1 MKHNFSIY
9 DLPTHELPLFEE
21 QPGSEWIN
29 YGFDNLYGDY
39 LRDLYLGSSI
49 HTAVVN
55 GVAEM
60 IAGEGIDA
68 TDRLQNAGKREQ
80 WLKFSGLMEK
90 SSDDLVRRL
99 SFDMK
104 LYGMAYIQVIWN
116 RSRTGIAELRHISSS
131 NVRSG
136 KANADGVVKT
146 YYVSARW
153 DAIKQKQYHPRAY
166 PAFSMEDRTQA
177 AQILQIKAY
186 QPGIYYYGLPDYVGS
201 TNYIELDREI
211 GVFHLNNIK
220 NGLFPSM
227 LLNFNNGIPTD
238 EERREIE
245 RKVNE
250 KFSGSSNAGRLLISF
265 SDGNDNQPQ
274 IESISANDAEGMYQF
289 LSQETTTKILAG
301 HRVTSPLLF
310 GVRGVGAGFGNNAD
324 ELRDSYSLFSQTVVL
339 PFQNLILEC
348 IGMLAQI
355 NGIELD
361 LFIKPL
367 QPANFIEVEAVEVM
381 TPEDQAK
388 EGVRD
393 VEETTASPQEAPT
406 EETPEAVS
414 QDKEASYN
422 GAQISSA
429 LDIIIKVGEGLVTK
443 EQAIVFLIQM
453 LQFDPQVAEALF
465 REGADATKAI
475 ERLSALKKKDNSRD
489 PRQDLNTP
497 GHVADKLIALG
508 EDIDESKYELIDERE
523 VNYNTEST
531 LNATWN
537 FASVI
542 QDTRNEESAD
552 DSPLILVRYYYAGD
566 VRDNTREF
574 CRKMMQAGKFY
585 RREDLD
591 PDLSPDAVTDA
602 NPGFGERGSDNYNVW
617 LYKGG
622 PRCRHFWL
630 RATFL
635 RKDNRRISV
644 TQARKLI
651 NDTIRNL
658 PFEEREQY
666 RLPQNDRRVAMQPNE
681 MPRKGF
687 SPRNPNLPRDAR

>member
-116 RSRTGIAELRHISSS
+116 RSRTGIAEMRHISSS

-250 KFSGSSNAGRLLISF
+250 KFSGTSNAGRLLISF

-310 GVRGVGAGFGNNAD
+310 GVRGDGTGFGNNAD

-348 IGMLAQI
+348 IGMLAQV

-388 EGVRD
+388 EGVTD
-393 VEETTASPQEAPT
+393 VEDLSVERHTYS
-406 EETPEAVS
+406 
-414 QDKEASYN
+414 K
-422 GAQISSA
+422 
-429 LDIIIKVGEGLVTK
+429 
-443 EQAIVFLIQM
+443 
-453 LQFDPQVAEALF
+453 QV
-465 REGADATKAI
+465 D
-475 ERLSALKKKDNSRD
+475 D
-489 PRQDLNTP
+489 TP

-531 LNATWN
+531 LNAAWN

-542 QDTRNEESAD
+542 QDTRNEESVD
-552 DSPLILVRYYYAGD
+552 DSPLILVRYFYAGD
-566 VRDNTREF
+566 VTSKTREF

-635 RKDNRRISV
+635 RKDSKRISV

-666 RLPQNDRRVAMQPNE
+666 RLPVNDRRVAMQPNV

-687 SPRNPNLPRDAR
+687 SPRNPNLPSDAR

>member
-116 RSRTGIAELRHISSS
+116 RSRTGIAEMRHISSS

-250 KFSGSSNAGRLLISF
+250 KFSGTSNAGRLLISF

-310 GVRGVGAGFGNNAD
+310 GVRGDGAGFGNNAD

-348 IGMLAQI
+348 IGMLAQV

-367 QPANFIEVEAVEVM
+367 QPANFIDVEAVEVM

-388 EGVRD
+388 EGVTD
-393 VEETTASPQEAPT
+393 VEEDTASPQEAPT
-406 EETPEAVS
+406 EEAAEVVA

-422 GAQISSA
+422 GAQIASA
-429 LDIIIKVGEGLVTK
+429 LDIIIKVGEGLITK

-552 DSPLILVRYYYAGD
+552 DSPLILVRYFYAGD
-566 VRDNTREF
+566 VTDKTREF

-635 RKDNRRISV
+635 RKDSKRISV

-666 RLPQNDRRVAMQPNE
+666 RLPVNDRRVAMQPNV

-687 SPRNPNLPRDAR
+687 SPRNPNLPSDAR

>member
-39 LRDLYLGSSI
+39 LRDLSLGSSI

-80 WLKFSGLMEK
+80 WLKFSGLLEK

-116 RSRTGIAELRHISSS
+116 RSRTGIAEMRHISSS

-250 KFSGSSNAGRLLISF
+250 KFSGTSNAGRLLISF

-310 GVRGVGAGFGNNAD
+310 GVRGDGTGFGNNAD

-348 IGMLAQI
+348 IGMLAQV

-367 QPANFIEVEAVEVM
+367 QPANFIDVEAVEVM

-388 EGVRD
+388 EGVTD
-393 VEETTASPQEAPT
+393 VEEDTASPQEAPT
-406 EETPEAVS
+406 EEAAEAVA

-422 GAQISSA
+422 GDQIASA
-429 LDIIIKVGEGLVTK
+429 LDIII
-443 EQAIVFLIQM
+443 
-453 LQFDPQVAEALF
+453 
-465 REGADATKAI
+465 
-475 ERLSALKKKDNSRD
+475 
-489 PRQDLNTP
+489 
-497 GHVADKLIALG
+497 
-508 EDIDESKYELIDERE
+508 
-523 VNYNTEST
+523 
-531 LNATWN
+531 
-537 FASVI
+537 
-542 QDTRNEESAD
+542 
-552 DSPLILVRYYYAGD
+552 
-566 VRDNTREF
+566 
-574 CRKMMQAGKFY
+574 
-585 RREDLD
+585 
-591 PDLSPDAVTDA
+591 
-602 NPGFGERGSDNYNVW
+602 
-617 LYKGG
+617 
-622 PRCRHFWL
+622 
-630 RATFL
+630 
-635 RKDNRRISV
+635 
-644 TQARKLI
+644 
-651 NDTIRNL
+651 
-658 PFEEREQY
+658 
-666 RLPQNDRRVAMQPNE
+666 
-681 MPRKGF
+681 
-687 SPRNPNLPRDAR
+687 

>member
-116 RSRTGIAELRHISSS
+116 RSRTGIAEMRHISSS

-310 GVRGVGAGFGNNAD
+310 GVRGDGTGFGNNAD

-348 IGMLAQI
+348 IGMLAQV

-367 QPANFIEVEAVEVM
+367 QPANFIDVEAVEVM
-381 TPEDQAK
+381 SPEDQAK
-388 EGVRD
+388 EGVTD
-393 VEETTASPQEAPT
+393 VEDLSVERHTYS
-406 EETPEAVS
+406 
-414 QDKEASYN
+414 K
-422 GAQISSA
+422 
-429 LDIIIKVGEGLVTK
+429 
-443 EQAIVFLIQM
+443 
-453 LQFDPQVAEALF
+453 QV
-465 REGADATKAI
+465 D
-475 ERLSALKKKDNSRD
+475 D
-489 PRQDLNTP
+489 TP

-531 LNATWN
+531 LNAAWN

-552 DSPLILVRYYYAGD
+552 DSPLILVRYFYAGD
-566 VRDNTREF
+566 VTSKTREF

-591 PDLSPDAVTDA
+591 PDLSSDAVTDA

-635 RKDNRRISV
+635 RKDSKRISV

-666 RLPQNDRRVAMQPNE
+666 RLPVNDRRVAMQPNV

-687 SPRNPNLPRDAR
+687 SPRNPNLPSDAR

>member
-104 LYGMAYIQVIWN
+104 LYGMAYIQVIRN
-116 RSRTGIAELRHISSS
+116 RSRTGIAEMRHISSS

-250 KFSGSSNAGRLLISF
+250 KFSGTSNAGRLLISF

-310 GVRGVGAGFGNNAD
+310 GVRGDGAGFGNNAD

-381 TPEDQAK
+381 SPEDQAK
-388 EGVRD
+388 EGVTD
-393 VEETTASPQEAPT
+393 VEDLSVERHTYS
-406 EETPEAVS
+406 
-414 QDKEASYN
+414 K
-422 GAQISSA
+422 
-429 LDIIIKVGEGLVTK
+429 
-443 EQAIVFLIQM
+443 
-453 LQFDPQVAEALF
+453 QV
-465 REGADATKAI
+465 D
-475 ERLSALKKKDNSRD
+475 D
-489 PRQDLNTP
+489 TP

-531 LNATWN
+531 LNAAWN

-542 QDTRNEESAD
+542 PDTRNEESAD
-552 DSPLILVRYYYAGD
+552 DSPLILVRYFYAGD
-566 VRDNTREF
+566 VTSKTREF

-635 RKDNRRISV
+635 RKDSKRISV

-658 PFEEREQY
+658 PFEERAQY
-666 RLPQNDRRVAMQPNE
+666 RLPVNDRRVAMQPNV

-687 SPRNPNLPRDAR
+687 SPRNPNLPSDAR

>member
-116 RSRTGIAELRHISSS
+116 RSRTGIAEMRHISSS

-310 GVRGVGAGFGNNAD
+310 GVRGDGTGFGNNAD

-348 IGMLAQI
+348 IGMLAQV

-381 TPEDQAK
+381 SPEDQAK
-388 EGVRD
+388 EGVTD
-393 VEETTASPQEAPT
+393 VEDLSVERYTYS
-406 EETPEAVS
+406 
-414 QDKEASYN
+414 K
-422 GAQISSA
+422 
-429 LDIIIKVGEGLVTK
+429 
-443 EQAIVFLIQM
+443 
-453 LQFDPQVAEALF
+453 QV
-465 REGADATKAI
+465 D
-475 ERLSALKKKDNSRD
+475 D
-489 PRQDLNTP
+489 TP

-531 LNATWN
+531 LNAAWN

-542 QDTRNEESAD
+542 QDTRNEKSAD
-552 DSPLILVRYYYAGD
+552 DSPLILVRYFYAGD
-566 VRDNTREF
+566 VTDKTREF

-644 TQARKLI
+644 NQARKLI

-666 RLPQNDRRVAMQPNE
+666 RLPVNDRRVAMQPNE

-687 SPRNPNLPRDAR
+687 SPRNPNLPSDAR

>member
-1 MKHNFSIY
+1 
-9 DLPTHELPLFEE
+9 
-21 QPGSEWIN
+21 
-29 YGFDNLYGDY
+29 
-39 LRDLYLGSSI
+39 
-49 HTAVVN
+49 
-55 GVAEM
+55 
-60 IAGEGIDA
+60 
-68 TDRLQNAGKREQ
+68 
-80 WLKFSGLMEK
+80 
-90 SSDDLVRRL
+90 
-99 SFDMK
+99 MK

-116 RSRTGIAELRHISSS
+116 RSRTGIAEMRHISSS

-310 GVRGVGAGFGNNAD
+310 GVRGDGTGFGNNAD

-348 IGMLAQI
+348 IGMLAQV

-367 QPANFIEVEAVEVM
+367 QPANFIDVEAVEVM
-381 TPEDQAK
+381 SPEDQAK
-388 EGVRD
+388 EGVTD
-393 VEETTASPQEAPT
+393 VEDLSVERHTYS
-406 EETPEAVS
+406 
-414 QDKEASYN
+414 K
-422 GAQISSA
+422 
-429 LDIIIKVGEGLVTK
+429 
-443 EQAIVFLIQM
+443 
-453 LQFDPQVAEALF
+453 QV
-465 REGADATKAI
+465 D
-475 ERLSALKKKDNSRD
+475 D
-489 PRQDLNTP
+489 TP

-531 LNATWN
+531 LNAAWN

-552 DSPLILVRYYYAGD
+552 DSPLILVRYFYAGD
-566 VRDNTREF
+566 VTSKTREF

-635 RKDNRRISV
+635 RKDSKRISV

-666 RLPQNDRRVAMQPNE
+666 RLPVNDRRVAMQPNV

-687 SPRNPNLPRDAR
+687 SPRNPNLPSDAR

>member
-310 GVRGVGAGFGNNAD
+310 GVRGDGAGFGNNAD

-622 PRCRHFWL
+622 PRCRHCWL

>member
-116 RSRTGIAELRHISSS
+116 RSRTGIAEMRHISSS

-310 GVRGVGAGFGNNAD
+310 GVRGDGTGFGNNAD

-348 IGMLAQI
+348 IGMLAQV

-367 QPANFIEVEAVEVM
+367 QPANFIDVEAVEVM
-381 TPEDQAK
+381 SPEDQAK
-388 EGVRD
+388 EGVTD
-393 VEETTASPQEAPT
+393 VEDLSVERHTYS
-406 EETPEAVS
+406 
-414 QDKEASYN
+414 K
-422 GAQISSA
+422 
-429 LDIIIKVGEGLVTK
+429 
-443 EQAIVFLIQM
+443 
-453 LQFDPQVAEALF
+453 QV
-465 REGADATKAI
+465 D
-475 ERLSALKKKDNSRD
+475 D
-489 PRQDLNTP
+489 TP

-531 LNATWN
+531 LNAAWN

-552 DSPLILVRYYYAGD
+552 DSPLILVRYFYAGD
-566 VRDNTREF
+566 VTSKTREF

-635 RKDNRRISV
+635 RKDSKRISV

-666 RLPQNDRRVAMQPNE
+666 RLPVNDRRVAMQPNV

-687 SPRNPNLPRDAR
+687 SPRNPNLPSDAR

>member
-116 RSRTGIAELRHISSS
+116 RSRTGIAEMRHISSS

-310 GVRGVGAGFGNNAD
+310 GVRGDGTGFGNNAD

-348 IGMLAQI
+348 IGMLAQV

-367 QPANFIEVEAVEVM
+367 QPANFIDVEAVEVM
-381 TPEDQAK
+381 SPEDQAK
-388 EGVRD
+388 EGVTD
-393 VEETTASPQEAPT
+393 VEDLSVERHTYS
-406 EETPEAVS
+406 
-414 QDKEASYN
+414 K
-422 GAQISSA
+422 
-429 LDIIIKVGEGLVTK
+429 
-443 EQAIVFLIQM
+443 
-453 LQFDPQVAEALF
+453 QV
-465 REGADATKAI
+465 D
-475 ERLSALKKKDNSRD
+475 D
-489 PRQDLNTP
+489 TP

-531 LNATWN
+531 LNAAWN

-542 QDTRNEESAD
+542 PDTRNEESAD
-552 DSPLILVRYYYAGD
+552 DSPLILVRYFYAGD
-566 VRDNTREF
+566 VTSKTREF

-635 RKDNRRISV
+635 RKDSKRISV

-666 RLPQNDRRVAMQPNE
+666 RLPVNDRRVAMQPNV

-687 SPRNPNLPRDAR
+687 SPRNPNLPSDAR

>member
-116 RSRTGIAELRHISSS
+116 RSRTGIAEMRHISSS

-250 KFSGSSNAGRLLISF
+250 KFSGTSNAGRLLISF

-310 GVRGVGAGFGNNAD
+310 GVRGDGAGFGNNAD

-381 TPEDQAK
+381 SPEDQAK
-388 EGVRD
+388 EGVTD
-393 VEETTASPQEAPT
+393 VEDLSVERHTYS
-406 EETPEAVS
+406 
-414 QDKEASYN
+414 K
-422 GAQISSA
+422 
-429 LDIIIKVGEGLVTK
+429 
-443 EQAIVFLIQM
+443 
-453 LQFDPQVAEALF
+453 QV
-465 REGADATKAI
+465 D
-475 ERLSALKKKDNSRD
+475 D
-489 PRQDLNTP
+489 TP

-531 LNATWN
+531 LNAAWN

-542 QDTRNEESAD
+542 PDTRNEESAD
-552 DSPLILVRYYYAGD
+552 DSPLILVRYFYAGD
-566 VRDNTREF
+566 VTSKTREF

-635 RKDNRRISV
+635 RKDSKRISV

-658 PFEEREQY
+658 PFEERAQY
-666 RLPQNDRRVAMQPNE
+666 RLPVNDRRVAMQPNV

-687 SPRNPNLPRDAR
+687 SPRNPNLPSDAR

>member
-116 RSRTGIAELRHISSS
+116 RSRTGIAEMRHISSS

-310 GVRGVGAGFGNNAD
+310 GVRGDGTGFGNNAD

-348 IGMLAQI
+348 IGMLAQV

-367 QPANFIEVEAVEVM
+367 QPANFIDVEAVEVM
-381 TPEDQAK
+381 SPEDQAK
-388 EGVRD
+388 EGVTD
-393 VEETTASPQEAPT
+393 VEDLSVERHTYS
-406 EETPEAVS
+406 
-414 QDKEASYN
+414 K
-422 GAQISSA
+422 
-429 LDIIIKVGEGLVTK
+429 
-443 EQAIVFLIQM
+443 
-453 LQFDPQVAEALF
+453 QV
-465 REGADATKAI
+465 D
-475 ERLSALKKKDNSRD
+475 D
-489 PRQDLNTP
+489 TP

-531 LNATWN
+531 LNAAWN

-542 QDTRNEESAD
+542 PDTRNEESAD
-552 DSPLILVRYYYAGD
+552 DSPLILVRYFYAGD
-566 VRDNTREF
+566 VTSKTREF

-591 PDLSPDAVTDA
+591 PDLSSDAVTDA

-635 RKDNRRISV
+635 RKDSKRISV

-666 RLPQNDRRVAMQPNE
+666 RLPVNDRRVAMQPNV

-687 SPRNPNLPRDAR
+687 SPRNPNLPSDAR